1 MTNYTLTT
9 PSTNT
14 TTKTISSFTIN
25 AVNGT
30 PFTSCI
36 CYINLLDASGNLLS
50 NQFIDLSGNDYSSW
64 GNNDQYLITY
74 IEGKIPTLSL

>member
-25 AVNGT
+25 AVNVT
-30 PFTSCI
+30 PFSSCV

-74 IEGKIPTLSL
+74 IEGKIPTLQL